1 MAPAAIAKISQPI
14 SAVEAC
20 NVSRT
25 AGVRDTQAAR
35 PKPQAANTTN
45 MAFRQERTTGRS
57 SEELMRWTRGLDM
70 MTSV

>member
-1 MAPAAIAKISQPI
+1 
-14 SAVEAC
+14 
-20 NVSRT
+20 
-25 AGVRDTQAAR
+25 
-35 PKPQAANTTN
+35 